1 MGTEK
6 IKLNK
11 TPLLYIG
18 VSSSSN
24 PGKYFSKLATIN
36 LLYYKNY
43 SARLACNSGWGSYS
57 WTEISKL

>member
-43 SARLACNSGWGSYS
+43 SARLACNSG
-57 WTEISKL
+57 